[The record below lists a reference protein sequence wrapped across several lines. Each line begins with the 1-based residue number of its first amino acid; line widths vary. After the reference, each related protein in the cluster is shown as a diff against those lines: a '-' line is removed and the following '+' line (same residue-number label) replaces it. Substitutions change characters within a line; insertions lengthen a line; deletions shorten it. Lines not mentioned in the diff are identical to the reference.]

1 MLLNHFCRLFTKS
14 LKLNFFKF
22 SSEVVPTWSPA
33 MDILVP
39 YNVERI
45 LTLASNFDFPIV
57 DLIMKQFE
65 VNPKVGTK
73 IPEELLQIVKKTIV
87 GRIIVSNLFEH
98 KINDNNF
105 LLLVEIGYFMKQIW
119 YLQMLS

>member
-1 MLLNHFCRLFTKS
+1 M
-14 LKLNFFKF
+14 
-22 SSEVVPTWSPA
+22 VPTWSPA

-87 GRIIVSNLFEH
+87 GRIIVSNLLEH
-98 KINDNNF
+98 NINDNNF
-105 LLLVEIGYFMKQIW
+105 LLIVEIGYFMKQI
-119 YLQMLS
+119 